1 MKLTLTKS
9 SVESLPPAP
18 EGKSQEL
25 YQSFATSLFS
35 LCSGDHRLSTCVPA
49 DCFVITCQHKI
60 RKRFLWRHQRRV
72 TLGRTGVFEHALS
85 SVAYL
90 RPTRTSMSCGS
101 ALA

>member
-9 SVESLPPAP
+9 SVESLPQPLR
-18 EGKSQEL
+18 GKSQEL

-35 LCSGDHRLSTCVPA
+35 LCGGDHRLSTCVPA

-72 TLGRTGVFEHALS
+72 
-85 SVAYL
+85 
-90 RPTRTSMSCGS
+90 SMSSGEV
-101 ALA
+101 LAYRAIIRPPCSGTG